1 MSAAESS
8 AQNVVF
14 AVTVPRLIPMKTS
27 VWIAPVPQAYIAPT
41 VKATSVTHPFVRAV
55 ENTVWNVLMHS
66 VKTVICVIVVF

>member
-27 VWIAPVPQAYIAPT
+27 VWIAPLPQAYIAPA
-41 VKATSVTHPFVRAV
+41 VRAILRMRLFARAV
-55 ENTVWNVLMHS
+55 ENAVWNVPKPS
-66 VKTVICVIVVF
+66 AKAVIYVQNVF